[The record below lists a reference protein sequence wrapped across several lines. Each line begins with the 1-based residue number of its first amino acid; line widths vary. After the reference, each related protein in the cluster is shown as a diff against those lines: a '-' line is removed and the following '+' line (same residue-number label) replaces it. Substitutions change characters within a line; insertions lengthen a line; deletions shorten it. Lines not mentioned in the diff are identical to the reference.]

1 MLGVNKVPEGLKEE
15 GGLRGGWRGQ
25 LNEQFSGFCSRTW
38 CEYDMITIGAAGE
51 GTRIN
56 ISGYFSRTNGV
67 I

>member
-1 MLGVNKVPEGLKEE
+1 MLGVNKVPERLKEE

-25 LNEQFSGFCSRTW
+25 FSGFCSRTW
-38 CEYDMITIGAAGE
+38 CGYDMITIGAAGE